1 MPRGWITTRLVDL
14 ADVNP
19 EHLDSRTEPDYALE
33 YLDIA
38 AIASPGVI
46 GPSRTLTFA
55 EAPSRARRRVRA
67 GDILVSTVRPYLRNF
82 GRIRKAPRNLVVSTG
97 YTVVRP
103 RAGVSGSFLYQHVL
117 SERFV
122 EFLKPRMRGSNYPAV
137 NNTDVEVYGLPLPP
151 LPEQRKIAAILSSVD
166 DAIEKTQAVID
177 QVRVV
182 KRGLLQELLT
192 RGWPEEHTRFKKT
205 PIGEIPENWHY
216 APLGTRTELQPG
228 FAFKSQDFSPDGDR
242 LLRGSNVAVGR
253 LTWPA
258 DKTKYFPSER
268 RGEVSEYVLQQD
280 DIIVAMDRPFIAGG
294 FKIAKVTASDLP
306 ALLLQRVGR
315 FHRHREL
322 TPGYLWQLLQSPY
335 VETHLQITQ
344 KGTDLPHISKS
355 EIEASICPFPPVE
368 EQEQIASCLASL
380 DEYATRLSEQQQQAQ
395 QLKTGLMSV
404 LLTGELRVTPDPEPA

>member
-1 MPRGWITTRLVDL
+1 MTPNGWKELKLGDVVSFEYGKSLPSAQRRGGPVPVCGSNGVVGYHDESLVRGPGIVVGRKGSVGAIAWMGCDFWPIDTTYY
-14 ADVNP
+14 VNP
-19 EHLDSRTEPDYALE
+19 TSQTEPRWLYYAISNLRLE
-33 YLDIA
+33 RLNEATGI
-38 AIASPGVI
+38 PGLN
-46 GPSRTLTFA
+46 R
-55 EAPSRARRRVRA
+55 
-67 GDILVSTVRPYLRNF
+67 STATSLHFQV
-82 GRIRKAPRNLVVSTG
+82 
-97 YTVVRP
+97 
-103 RAGVSGSFLYQHVL
+103 
-117 SERFV
+117 
-122 EFLKPRMRGSNYPAV
+122 
-137 NNTDVEVYGLPLPP
+137 PP
-151 LPEQRKIAAILSSVD
+151 IVEQRKIAAILFSVE

-177 QVRVV
+177 QVQVI

-205 PIGEIPENWHY
+205 PIGEIPENWDY

-253 LTWPA
+253 LTWPD
-258 DKTKYFPSER
+258 DKTKYFPRER
-268 RGEVSEYVLQQD
+268 RGEVSEYVLQKD

-294 FKIAKVTASDLP
+294 FKIARVTASDLP

-368 EQEQIASCLASL
+368 EQEQIASCLATL
-380 DEYATRLSEQQQQAQ
+380 DEYATRLSEQQQRAQ